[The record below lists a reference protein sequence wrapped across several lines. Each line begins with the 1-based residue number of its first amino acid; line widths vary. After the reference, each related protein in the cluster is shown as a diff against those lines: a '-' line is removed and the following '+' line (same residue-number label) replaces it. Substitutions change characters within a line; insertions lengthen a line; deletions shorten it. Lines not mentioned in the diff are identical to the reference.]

1 MSRALKH
8 PLALGFALPLA
19 LALLA
24 SPAARAGKE
33 DFFEFREAGQGV
45 LMAQDEPRRRP
56 GARPETPIE
65 DLPPIDPK
73 AVPPPSPALPRE
85 TLPVPDRWRLIE
97 SLGVNQRWW
106 DPYNQNTLKGD
117 RPITGDYFFNLS
129 VISDTVYEPRSFP
142 QPVSLTGSADANARL
157 DAFGRV
163 DQQLFATTLIPS
175 FSLIKGDTAYKPP
188 DLEVRLTP
196 VLQYNRVDAEED
208 RILRI
213 NPQQGS
219 TRQDPF
225 LGIQEG
231 FVDYHLRNVSD
242 RYDFDSIRVGIQPIT
257 SDFRGF
263 VFQDNQLGARI
274 FGTRDNNFWQYNL
287 AVFRRVEKDTNSG
300 LNDVTLPLRRDDVY
314 MATVFRQD
322 FPVVGFT
329 SQFAVLH
336 NRNREGDQGTYF
348 NRNLFQE
355 RPAVF
360 GVQRPH
366 NYNVTYLGYSGDGH
380 YGRFNLTHSLYY
392 AHGRNDATQFA
403 SQTRNEKADISAWFF
418 AAEPSIDVNWLRLRG
433 SFLYASGDKE
443 PYDKKETGFDAIF
456 ENPQFAGADTSYWVR
471 QSVPLIGGGGVAL
484 SGRNGILNSLRS
496 SKEQGQSNFINPGL
510 ILIGGGFDADIT
522 PEVRL
527 STNLNYLRFADTSSV
542 ANLRNQGNDCSP
554 LPTGQQ
560 PSLGTKPKLCSNE
573 IGWDLSAAII
583 YRPTFIQNV
592 VFRASGAVLFGGE
605 GFRELFSVDPESNKT
620 RFYSVL
626 FNMILTY

>member
-1 MSRALKH
+1 MSRTLKYG
-8 PLALGFALPLA
+8 AALPLL

-24 SPAARAGKE
+24 SQEARAGKE

-56 GARPETPIE
+56 GARPEPPTE
-65 DLPPIDPK
+65 ALPPIDPT
-73 AVPPPSPALPRE
+73 AVPPPAPALPRE

-97 SLGVNQRWW
+97 AIGVNEKWW
-106 DPYNQNTLKGD
+106 DPYNQNTLKAD
-117 RPITGDYFFNLS
+117 RPIAKDYFFNLS

-142 QPVSLTGSADANARL
+142 QPVSLTGSADANKRL

-175 FSLIKGDTAYKPP
+175 FSLIKGDTAFKPP
-188 DLEVRLTP
+188 DFELRLTP
-196 VLQYNRVDAEED
+196 VLQYNRVQAEED

-213 NPQQGS
+213 DPTQGS

-225 LGIQEG
+225 LGMQEA

-242 RYDFDSIRVGIQPIT
+242 RYDFDSLRVGIQPIT

-263 VFQDNQLGARI
+263 VFQDNQFGARI

-287 AVFRRVEKDTNSG
+287 GWFRRVEKDTNSG
-300 LNDVTLPLRRDDVY
+300 LNDIREPLRKDDVFI
-314 MATVFRQD
+314 ATLFRQD
-322 FPVVGFT
+322 MPVVGYT
-329 SQFAVLH
+329 SQFAILH
-336 NRNREGDQGTYF
+336 NRNREGDEAAYF
-348 NRNLFQE
+348 NRNGFQE

-360 GVQRPH
+360 GAQRPH

-380 YGRFNLTHSLYY
+380 FGRFNLTHSLYY
-392 AHGRNDATQFA
+392 AYGHNDASQFI
-403 SQTRNEKADISAWFF
+403 SQTRDERADIRAWF
-418 AAEPSIDVNWLRLRG
+418 AAVEPSIDLSWLRLRG
-433 SFLYASGDKE
+433 SLLYASGDKD
-443 PYDKKETGFDAIF
+443 PYDKTEQGFDAIF

-471 QSVPLIGGGGVAL
+471 QAVPLIGGGGVAL
-484 SGRNGILNSLRS
+484 SGRNGLLNSLRS

-510 ILIGGGFDADIT
+510 ILIGGGFDADVT
-522 PEVRL
+522 PELRL

-542 ANLRNQGNDCSP
+542 ATLRNQGNDCAA
-554 LPTGQQ
+554 LP
-560 PSLGTKPKLCSNE
+560 LGTQPGPGSKPKLCSNE
-573 IGWDLSAAII
+573 IGWDLSAALI

-605 GFRELFSVDPESNKT
+605 GFRELFAVDPESDKS